1 MLYPTIGLFFL
12 SAILFSLK
20 RPCSLMRACYI
31 SFLSITLQ
39 YGPPGPPGPAY
50 QPIHGPH
57 FHCSLF
63 LSIIVRSSLG
73 HALDTYV
80 LVYAFRLLISYFS
93 YIDIATVKSPQP
105 QLETY
110 KYSMYVA
117 RNAKQE
123 LGLAV
128 VIQAPSTLL

>member
-1 MLYPTIGLFFL
+1 MLYPTVGLFFFF
-12 SAILFSLK
+12 SIIFSLE
-20 RPCSLMRACYI
+20 RPCSLMRAHYI
-31 SFLSITLQ
+31 SLLSITLR

-50 QPIHGPH
+50 QPIHGPY

-63 LSIIVRSSLG
+63 LSIIVRSLLG

-80 LVYAFRLLISYFS
+80 LVYAFHLMISYFS

-110 KYSMYVA
+110 KYCLYLAVD
-117 RNAKQE
+117 AKQE
-123 LGLAV
+123 LKLAV
-128 VIQAPSTLL
+128 VIQAHSTLL